1 MTSEVQI
8 ALNLVT
14 GEQEH
19 GKLITVDCRA
29 FGRKNT
35 IFLSRMKI
43 SFKTMLHSQKSTT
56 NYAIERRIFTIKIAI
71 KHFLKSLYV
80 GEFWSIKT
88 TRTIAD

>member
-19 GKLITVDCRA
+19 GKLITVENCRA

-35 IFLSRMKI
+35 TFLSHMKI
-43 SFKTMLHSQKSTT
+43 SF
-56 NYAIERRIFTIKIAI
+56 NYVALPE
-71 KHFLKSLYV
+71 KHY
-80 GEFWSIKT
+80 
-88 TRTIAD
+88 

>member
-1 MTSEVQI
+1 MRISHVELSLSKMTSEVQI

-35 IFLSRMKI
+35 IFLSHMKV
-43 SFKTMLHSQKSTT
+43 SF
-56 NYAIERRIFTIKIAI
+56 NYVALPE
-71 KHFLKSLYV
+71 KHY
-80 GEFWSIKT
+80 
-88 TRTIAD
+88 